1 MLSDILG
8 GSESGGYFDGEEIDL
23 SSCRRRDCSRLTVS
37 SGTPENDESRPC
49 RPVVVALAEAA
60 AAPDM
65 ACAGLCVL
73 AGDVTAAG
81 EVAPAVVPG

>member
-8 GSESGGYFDGEEIDL
+8 GSESESGGYFDGEED
-23 SSCRRRDCSRLTVS
+23 RLTVS